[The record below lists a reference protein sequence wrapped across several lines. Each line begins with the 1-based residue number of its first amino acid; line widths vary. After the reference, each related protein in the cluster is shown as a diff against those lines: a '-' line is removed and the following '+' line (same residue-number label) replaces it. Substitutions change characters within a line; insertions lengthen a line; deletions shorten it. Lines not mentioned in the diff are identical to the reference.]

1 MPFTK
6 SISTLPALLAA
17 ASLTAVPAQAADI
30 AVPASPSAIVVAP
43 AWAPGDDDAEGYR
56 RYRHRR
62 HRGVDAGDVIAG
74 ILILGG
80 IAAVASAAKK
90 SDDRYPPRDA
100 RYREPYRQDARYDG
114 ARGLDRAA
122 SMCVESIER
131 DVRVDTVDSVN
142 RDAQGWTV
150 VGRLYDGQAFTCSIG
165 ADGRID
171 AIDYGAG
178 SARYETGGED
188 DYGYVAQ
195 ADGQQADRQHGDD
208 VYAAARARSD
218 APKPAY
224 PGGPLPGEE
233 AAIDG
238 DLEYGTGYRSAG
250 G

>member
-30 AVPASPSAIVVAP
+30 AVPASPSAMVAAP

-165 ADGRID
+165 ADGRI
-171 AIDYGAG
+171 GALRDRWGRRLWLCRAGRWPAGG
-178 SARYETGGED
+178 SPAWRRCLCCGPCT
-188 DYGYVAQ
+188 Q
-195 ADGQQADRQHGDD
+195 RC
-208 VYAAARARSD
+208 AAA
-218 APKPAY
+218 
-224 PGGPLPGEE
+224 GLPR
-233 AAIDG
+233 
-238 DLEYGTGYRSAG
+238 RSASG
-250 G
+250 RGSRGRR